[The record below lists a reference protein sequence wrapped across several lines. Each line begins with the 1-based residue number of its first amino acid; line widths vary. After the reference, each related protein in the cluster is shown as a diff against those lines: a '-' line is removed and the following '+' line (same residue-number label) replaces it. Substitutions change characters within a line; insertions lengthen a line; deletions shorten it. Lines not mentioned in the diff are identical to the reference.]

1 MQTRAEDIPPASP
14 PLWLRAA
21 PVLFL
26 LFWSAGFPVS
36 KIGIQ
41 YATPFAFLALRY
53 ALALLVLIPFAI
65 WLRPPL
71 PKRRVSWLHVAVVGF
86 CIQTVYFGMC
96 YAAFALGTSAGVVA
110 LVVSLQPILVGVL
123 APVLVREKISAKGW
137 VGLGLGFCGAVV
149 TILGYGE
156 TGHISPLG
164 VLCSFGALL
173 GMAGATLYEKRFGTG
188 MHPVTSNMLQYVVGL
203 ATTLPIALLDFHV
216 DVTTRFVVTM
226 TYLVIANS
234 LVAISL
240 YIAMLRFGRASQV
253 SALFYL
259 VPPISGLMA
268 WGLLDEAM
276 PLLAWVGM
284 AVAGLGVALV
294 RGQRASS

>member
-1 MQTRAEDIPPASP
+1 MQTRAEDITVAAPPP
-14 PLWLRAA
+14 WLRVA

-41 YATPFAFLALRY
+41 YAAPFTFLALRY

-65 WLRPPL
+65 WLRPAWP
-71 PKRRVSWLHVAVVGF
+71 RRHIAWLHVAVVGF

-96 YAAFALGTSAGVVA
+96 YAAFSLGTSAGVVA
-110 LVVSLQPILVGVL
+110 LVVSLQPLLVGVL
-123 APVLVREKISAKGW
+123 APLLVRERIGIKGW
-137 VGLGLGFCGAVV
+137 AGLGLGFCGAVV

-164 VLCSFGALL
+164 VLFSFGALL
-173 GMAGATLYEKRFGTG
+173 GMAGATLYEKRFSTG
-188 MHPVTSNMLQYVVGL
+188 LHPVTSNMVQYAVGL
-203 ATTLPIALLDFHV
+203 ATTLPIALLHFHV
-216 DVTTRFVVTM
+216 DVTARFMVTM
-226 TYLVIANS
+226 SYLVIANS
-234 LVAISL
+234 LVPISL

-253 SALFYL
+253 SVLFYL
-259 VPPISGLMA
+259 VPPISGLIA
-268 WGLLDEAM
+268 WGLLGEAM

-294 RGQRASS
+294 RGRTA